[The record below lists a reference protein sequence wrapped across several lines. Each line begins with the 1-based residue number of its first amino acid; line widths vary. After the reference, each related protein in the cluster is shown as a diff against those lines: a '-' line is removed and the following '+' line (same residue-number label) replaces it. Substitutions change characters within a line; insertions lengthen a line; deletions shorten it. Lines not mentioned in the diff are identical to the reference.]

1 MALTDVRTPSFE
13 SFQNFLQIPRPAV
26 TSVGCFA
33 QDQGFFFPGGFSSL
47 LRDDGWNSNERF
59 HANLLSIKRRS
70 NIFTHRIVALSRR
83 RFAATCIDRSI
94 RFELT
99 NGRGQE
105 LDKRSL

>member
-1 MALTDVRTPSFE
+1 
-13 SFQNFLQIPRPAV
+13 
-26 TSVGCFA
+26 
-33 QDQGFFFPGGFSSL
+33 
-47 LRDDGWNSNERF
+47 
-59 HANLLSIKRRS
+59 LSIKRGS